1 MKTRRREGDVPE
13 PRSRWDEIT
22 TGLWVG
28 GHVWSVADRAH
39 QDVVVEREF
48 DLVIS
53 LYTRAG
59 HGPAD
64 GVEHH
69 VAPIPDDWLTAEEID
84 RVRGLAVVA
93 ADAVR
98 AGRRVLV
105 RCYSGYNRSGLV
117 AAQALI
123 ELGHDGAG
131 AIDRVRL
138 RRSPWALHNLAFEQY
153 LLTGLD
159 VASLL
164 SGLEPPPERR

>member
-1 MKTRRREGDVPE
+1 MRSRRREGDVPE
-13 PRSRWDEIT
+13 PRTRWDEVT
-22 TGLWVG
+22 TGLWMG
-28 GHVWSVADRAH
+28 GHVWTDGVRKH
-39 QDVVVEREF
+39 QDVVVGREF
-48 DLVIS
+48 DLVVS
-53 LYTRAG
+53 LWTRNG
-59 HGPAD
+59 HGPAP

-69 VAPIPDDWLTAEEID
+69 VAPIPDDWLTAAEID
-84 RVRGLAVVA
+84 SVRRLAVVA

-98 AGRRVLV
+98 AGRKVLV

-123 ELGHDGAG
+123 ELGHDNEG

-138 RRSPWALHNLAFEQY
+138 RRSPWALHNPAFEQY

-164 SGLEPPPERR
+164 SGLEPPPP

>member
-1 MKTRRREGDVPE
+1 MRTRRRQGDVPE
-13 PRSRWDEIT
+13 PRTRWDEIT

-28 GHVWSVADRAH
+28 GHVWSDAGRRH
-39 QDVVVEREF
+39 RDVVVADEF
-48 DLVIS
+48 DVVIS
-53 LYTRAG
+53 LYTRQG

-64 GVEHH
+64 GVEHL
-69 VAPIPDDWLTAEEID
+69 VVPIPDDWLTADEID
-84 RVRGLAVVA
+84 LVRRVALTA

-117 AAQALI
+117 AAQTLI
-123 ELGHDGAG
+123 ELGHDAEG

-138 RRSPWALHNLAFEQY
+138 RRSSWALHNAAFEQY

-159 VASLL
+159 IASFL
-164 SGLEPPPERR
+164 SGLEPPTES

>member
-1 MKTRRREGDVPE
+1 MRTRRREGNVPE

-22 TGLWVG
+22 TGLWMG
-28 GHVWSVADRAH
+28 GHVWADGEQGH
-39 QDVVVEREF
+39 QDVVVDREF

-53 LYTRAG
+53 LYTREG
-59 HGPAD
+59 HGPSP
-64 GVEHH
+64 GVEHR
-69 VAPIPDDWLTAEEID
+69 VVPIPDDWLTAEEID
-84 RVRGLAVVA
+84 RVRRIAEVA

-98 AGRRVLV
+98 GRRRVLV

-117 AAQALI
+117 AAQTLI
-123 ELGHDGAG
+123 ELGHDAPG

-138 RRSPWALHNLAFEQY
+138 RRSPWALHNRAFEEY

-164 SGLEPPPERR
+164 TGLEPPAS

>member
-1 MKTRRREGDVPE
+1 M
-13 PRSRWDEIT
+13 
-22 TGLWVG
+22 G
-28 GHVWSVADRAH
+28 GHVWTDGVRPH
-39 QDVVVEREF
+39 QDVVVGREF

-53 LYTRAG
+53 LWTREG
-59 HGPAD
+59 HGPAV

-69 VAPIPDDWLTAEEID
+69 VVPIPDDWLTAGEID
-84 RVRGLAVVA
+84 SVRRIAEVA

-98 AGRRVLV
+98 ARRKVLV

-117 AAQALI
+117 AAQTLI
-123 ELGHDGAG
+123 ELGHDSEG

-138 RRSPWALHNLAFEQY
+138 RRSSWALHNQAFEQY

-164 SGLEPPPERR
+164 SGLEPPD

>member
-1 MKTRRREGDVPE
+1 MRTRRREGEVPE
-13 PRSRWDEIT
+13 PRTRWDEVT
-22 TGLWVG
+22 TGLWMG
-28 GHVWSVADRAH
+28 GHVWSDGARGH
-39 QDVVVEREF
+39 QDVVVGREF

-53 LYTRAG
+53 LWTRAG
-59 HGPAD
+59 HGPAT

-69 VAPIPDDWLTAEEID
+69 VVPIPDDWLTVGEID
-84 RVRGLAVVA
+84 SVRRIAVVA

-117 AAQALI
+117 AAQTLI
-123 ELGHDGAG
+123 ELGHDSES

-138 RRSPWALHNLAFEQY
+138 RRSPWALHNLAFEKY

-164 SGLEPPPERR
+164 SGLEPPD

>member
-13 PRSRWDEIT
+13 PRTRWDEIT

-28 GHVWSVADRAH
+28 GHVWSDAGHRH
-39 QDVVVEREF
+39 QDVVVRDEF
-48 DLVIS
+48 DVVIS
-53 LYTRAG
+53 LYSRDG
-59 HGPAD
+59 HGPD
-64 GVEHH
+64 DNVEHH
-69 VAPIPDDWLTAEEID
+69 VVPIPDDWLTADEID
-84 RVRGLAVVA
+84 RVQRIALTA

-98 AGRRVLV
+98 AGRKVLV

-123 ELGHDGAG
+123 ELGHDAEG

-138 RRSPWALHNLAFEQY
+138 RRSPWALHNAAFEQY

-159 VASLL
+159 IAALL
-164 SGLEPPPERR
+164 SGLEPPQSG

>member
-1 MKTRRREGDVPE
+1 MRTRRREGDVPE

-22 TGLWVG
+22 TGLWMG
-28 GHVWSVADRAH
+28 GHVWTDGHQRH
-39 QDVVVEREF
+39 QDVVVDREF
-48 DLVIS
+48 DVVIS
-53 LYTRAG
+53 LWTRSG
-59 HGPAD
+59 HGPGP

-69 VAPIPDDWLTAEEID
+69 VAPIPDDWLTAGEID
-84 RVRGLAVVA
+84 SVRRLAVVA

-98 AGRRVLV
+98 AGRKVLV

-117 AAQALI
+117 AAQTLI
-123 ELGHDGAG
+123 ELGHDGDG

-138 RRSPWALHNLAFEQY
+138 RRSPWALHNTAFEQY

-164 SGLEPPPERR
+164 SGLEPPP